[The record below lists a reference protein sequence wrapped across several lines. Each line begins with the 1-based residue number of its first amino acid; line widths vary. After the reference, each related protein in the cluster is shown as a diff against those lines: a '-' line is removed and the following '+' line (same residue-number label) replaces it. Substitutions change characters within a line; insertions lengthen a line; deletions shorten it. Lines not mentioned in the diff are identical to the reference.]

1 MAFLLEGEADEALA
15 AALAFLDEQQK
26 TCSATAA
33 EATSRK
39 DVEVS
44 NKDAEPDD
52 DAVLPSLE
60 DPEAAAVL
68 DALSA
73 ELPAVAD
80 KAVKNVSWAAAI
92 PTPKFI
98 SQRRSKR
105 HQVFP
110 CPPQPPATSSLA
122 QPPKAATT
130 KAGSTSQKKPYVR
143 KKPLSYNPNKARDER
158 KLELLYLRRKVVDME
173 VELQKLQEIKDS
185 KVGTSPPEEEAAASS
200 TTALAA
206 SHSLEDGVPRVWEKM
221 CARQLERRVKAE
233 RENARLKMVL
243 EGQIKIAK
251 SMEQILRKRS
261 VLRAMESCGSN
272 KRTKHTNGVPKSS
285 DRRADARIFETLL
298 AGVEASYRE
307 VDAVFEANG
316 LGRTEAPESDA
327 QMRDGVNGMYLE
339 IFANKMLPFG
349 MHATGEAVWQH
360 FKGTDIPYRWYH
372 SKSAGSIES
381 TEDTMVECFGMEM
394 YDAKSKTTAE
404 FNVKQILRRY
414 VEEDRVVVVWRS
426 HIEPLEF
433 SNKRFAGIHF
443 QEKGYVVI
451 KPRAH
456 SYDSTDDDDFTLVQ
470 TCYIITPDLSDQT
483 LNEDAKTGALTEFVL
498 SSTAANISASNE
510 MIENVLL
517 DQALQ
522 QRKRRE

>member
-1 MAFLLEGEADEALA
+1 MAFLLDGEADETLA
-15 AALAFLDEQQK
+15 AALAFLDEQHKPQE
-26 TCSATAA
+26 TAP
-33 EATSRK
+33 K
-39 DVEVS
+39 GQHDVVG
-44 NKDAEPDD
+44 DGA
-52 DAVLPSLE
+52 AVLPSLD
-60 DPEAAAVL
+60 DPEAAEVL

-73 ELPAVAD
+73 ELPAVD
-80 KAVKNVSWAAAI
+80 KSIKNVSWTAAI
-92 PTPKFI
+92 PTPKLI
-98 SQRRSKR
+98 SQRRFKR
-105 HQVFP
+105 HQVVP
-110 CPPQPPATSSLA
+110 CPPPQPSPSSSLA
-122 QPPKAATT
+122 VAAKPTT
-130 KAGSTSQKKPYVR
+130 KANGSQKKPYVR
-143 KKPLSYNPNKARDER
+143 KKPLGYNPNKARDER
-158 KLELLYLRRKVVDME
+158 KLELLYLRKKVVDME
-173 VELQKLQEIKDS
+173 MELQRLHEIKGS
-185 KVGTSPPEEEAAASS
+185 KTVSPAAIDEAKPTSLS
-200 TTALAA
+200 A
-206 SHSLEDGVPRVWEKM
+206 SHGADDSVPRVWEKM

-251 SMEQILRKRS
+251 SMEQILKKRT

-272 KRTKHTNGVPKSS
+272 KRTKHTNRVPRST
-285 DRRADARIFETLL
+285 DPRADAKIFEVLL

-316 LGRTEAPESDA
+316 LGRTEAPKSDA

-456 SYDSTDDDDFTLVQ
+456 NYDSAAADDFTLVQ

-483 LNEDAKTGALTEFVL
+483 LNDDAKTGALTEFVL

-522 QRKRRE
+522 QRKLRE

>member
-1 MAFLLEGEADEALA
+1 MAFLLEGEADETLA
-15 AALAFLDEQQK
+15 AALAFLDEQEK
-26 TCSATAA
+26 ACSTAA
-33 EATSRK
+33 SETTTRK
-39 DVEVS
+39 HVEVIGG
-44 NKDAEPDD
+44 DEE
-52 DAVLPSLE
+52 DAVLPSLD
-60 DPEAAAVL
+60 DPQAAVVL
-68 DALSA
+68 DALMA
-73 ELPAVAD
+73 ELPTMAD
-80 KAVKNVSWAAAI
+80 KAIKNISWVAAI
-92 PTPKFI
+92 PTPKLI
-98 SQRRSKR
+98 SQRRFKR
-105 HQVFP
+105 HQVVP
-110 CPPQPPATSSLA
+110 SPPQPPAPKYTSA
-122 QPPKAATT
+122 D
-130 KAGSTSQKKPYVR
+130 QKKPCVR

-173 VELQKLQEIKDS
+173 MELQRLQEIKGS
-185 KVGTSPPEEEAAASS
+185 LIGNSSRVEEGVAVPSASS
-200 TTALAA
+200 TSALAA
-206 SHSLEDGVPRVWEKM
+206 THDNHCNDDGVPRVWKQM

-251 SMEQILRKRS
+251 SMEQILKKRT

-272 KRTKHTNGVPKSS
+272 KRTKHTNRVPRSS
-285 DRRADARIFETLL
+285 DPRIEAKIFESLL

-394 YDAKSKTTAE
+394 FDAKSKTTAE

-456 SYDSTDDDDFTLVQ
+456 NYDSAGDDDFTLVQ

-483 LNEDAKTGALTEFVL
+483 LNDDAKTGALTEFVL
-498 SSTAANISASNE
+498 GSTAANISASNE

>member
-1 MAFLLEGEADEALA
+1 MALLLEGEADETLA
-15 AALAFLDEQQK
+15 AALAFLDDQQK
-26 TCSATAA
+26 VGGPTDET
-33 EATSRK
+33 TNPD

-44 NKDAEPDD
+44 D
-52 DAVLPSLE
+52 DAVLPLLD
-60 DPEAAAVL
+60 DPEAAEVL
-68 DALSA
+68 DALSV

-80 KAVKNVSWAAAI
+80 KAIKNISWTAAV
-92 PTPKFI
+92 PTPKLI
-98 SQRRSKR
+98 SQRFKR
-105 HQVFP
+105 HQVVP
-110 CPPQPPATSSLA
+110 CPPQPAA
-122 QPPKAATT
+122 PKASSA
-130 KAGSTSQKKPYVR
+130 KPASASKKKPYVR

-158 KLELLYLRRKVVDME
+158 KLELLYLRQKVADME
-173 VELQKLQEIKDS
+173 LELQKLQEIKGS
-185 KVGTSPPEEEAAASS
+185 KVGASPSVGEKAAAPSPSS
-200 TTALAA
+200 ATALAP
-206 SHSLEDGVPRVWEKM
+206 SHCTTDGVPRVWEKM

-251 SMEQILRKRS
+251 SMEQILRKRT

-272 KRTKHTNGVPKSS
+272 KRTKHTNRVPRAT
-285 DRRADARIFETLL
+285 DPRADAKIFEALL

-394 YDAKSKTTAE
+394 FDAKSNTTAE

-414 VEEDRVVVVWRS
+414 IEEDRVVVVWRS

-456 SYDSTDDDDFTLVQ
+456 DDDSADDDDFTLLQ

-498 SSTAANISASNE
+498 SSTAANISASHD

-522 QRKRRE
+522 QRKH

>member
-1 MAFLLEGEADEALA
+1 
-15 AALAFLDEQQK
+15 
-26 TCSATAA
+26 
-33 EATSRK
+33 
-39 DVEVS
+39 
-44 NKDAEPDD
+44 
-52 DAVLPSLE
+52 
-60 DPEAAAVL
+60 
-68 DALSA
+68 
-73 ELPAVAD
+73 
-80 KAVKNVSWAAAI
+80 
-92 PTPKFI
+92 
-98 SQRRSKR
+98 
-105 HQVFP
+105 
-110 CPPQPPATSSLA
+110 
-122 QPPKAATT
+122 
-130 KAGSTSQKKPYVR
+130 
-143 KKPLSYNPNKARDER
+143 
-158 KLELLYLRRKVVDME
+158 
-173 VELQKLQEIKDS
+173 
-185 KVGTSPPEEEAAASS
+185 
-200 TTALAA
+200 
-206 SHSLEDGVPRVWEKM
+206 M

-251 SMEQILRKRS
+251 SMEQILKKRT

-272 KRTKHTNGVPKSS
+272 KRTKHTNGVP
-285 DRRADARIFETLL
+285 R
-298 AGVEASYRE
+298 VEVSYRE

-394 YDAKSKTTAE
+394 FDAKSKTTAE

-456 SYDSTDDDDFTLVQ
+456 NYDSADNDDFTLVQ

-522 QRKRRE
+522 QRKRGD

>member
-1 MAFLLEGEADEALA
+1 
-15 AALAFLDEQQK
+15 
-26 TCSATAA
+26 
-33 EATSRK
+33 
-39 DVEVS
+39 VV
-44 NKDAEPDD
+44 
-52 DAVLPSLE
+52 
-60 DPEAAAVL
+60 
-68 DALSA
+68 
-73 ELPAVAD
+73 
-80 KAVKNVSWAAAI
+80 
-92 PTPKFI
+92 
-98 SQRRSKR
+98 
-105 HQVFP
+105 P
-110 CPPQPPATSSLA
+110 CPPPTPSALA
-122 QPPKAATT
+122 LPNTKPT
-130 KAGSTSQKKPYVR
+130 KATQKKPYVR
-143 KKPLSYNPNKARDER
+143 KKPLNYNPNKARDER
-158 KLELLYLRRKVVDME
+158 KLELLYLRRKVTDME
-173 VELQKLQEIKDS
+173 LELQKLQEIR
-185 KVGTSPPEEEAAASS
+185 GTSTRANAESAATPKPAEA
-200 TTALAA
+200 TTDLAA
-206 SHSLEDGVPRVWEKM
+206 NHESHCTNDGVPRLWEKM
-221 CARQLERRVKAE
+221 CTRQLERRVKSE

-251 SMEQILRKRS
+251 SMEQILRKRT

-272 KRTKHTNGVPKSS
+272 KRTKHTNRVPRSS
-285 DRRADARIFETLL
+285 DSRADAKIFEALL
-298 AGVEASYRE
+298 AGVQASYRE

-316 LGRTEAPESDA
+316 LGRTEAPKSDA

-456 SYDSTDDDDFTLVQ
+456 GSDSADDDDFTLVQ

-498 SSTAANISASNE
+498 NSTAANISASNE

-522 QRKRRE
+522 QRKRHE

>member
-1 MAFLLEGEADEALA
+1 MAFLLEGEADETLA
-15 AALAFLDEQQK
+15 AAMAFLDEQQK
-26 TCSATAA
+26 VCSAAA
-33 EATSRK
+33 ETTDRS

-44 NKDAEPDD
+44 NDV
-52 DAVLPSLE
+52 VLPSLD
-60 DPEAAAVL
+60 DPEAAEVL

-73 ELPAVAD
+73 ELPAVTD
-80 KAVKNVSWAAAI
+80 KAVKNVSWTAAI
-92 PTPKFI
+92 PAPKLI
-98 SQRRSKR
+98 SQRRFKR
-105 HQVFP
+105 HQVAP
-110 CPPQPPATSSLA
+110 CPPQPPA
-122 QPPKAATT
+122 PKTPIT
-130 KAGSTSQKKPYVR
+130 KPAGKKPYVR

-158 KLELLYLRRKVVDME
+158 KLELLYLRTKVVDME
-173 VELQKLQEIKDS
+173 MELQKLQEIKSS
-185 KVGTSPPEEEAAASS
+185 KVGTCRPVQEEAANRPP
-200 TTALAA
+200 TALAP
-206 SHSLEDGVPRVWEKM
+206 SHCSLDGVPRVWKKM

-251 SMEQILRKRS
+251 SMEQILKKRT

-272 KRTKHTNGVPKSS
+272 KRTKHTNGVPRSS
-285 DRRADARIFETLL
+285 DPRADAKIFETLL

-394 YDAKSKTTAE
+394 FDAKSKTTAE

-456 SYDSTDDDDFTLVQ
+456 NYDSADDDDFTLVQ

-522 QRKRRE
+522 QRKRGD

>member
-1 MAFLLEGEADEALA
+1 MAFLLEGETDETLA

-26 TCSATAA
+26 SLTPSLQ
-33 EATSRK
+33 
-39 DVEVS
+39 
-44 NKDAEPDD
+44 EPLELSDD
-52 DAVLPSLE
+52 SPALPSLD
-60 DPEAAAVL
+60 DPEAADIL
-68 DALSA
+68 DDLSP
-73 ELPAVAD
+73 ELPAPAD
-80 KAVKNVSWAAAI
+80 KAIKNISWTAAI
-92 PTPKFI
+92 PTPKLL
-98 SQRRSKR
+98 SQRLFKSR
-105 HQVFP
+105 QVVP
-110 CPPQPPATSSLA
+110 CSPPQPALAKPAKTPSPT
-122 QPPKAATT
+122 QK
-130 KAGSTSQKKPYVR
+130 KKKKKKPY
-143 KKPLSYNPNKARDER
+143 
-158 KLELLYLRRKVVDME
+158 
-173 VELQKLQEIKDS
+173 
-185 KVGTSPPEEEAAASS
+185 
-200 TTALAA
+200 
-206 SHSLEDGVPRVWEKM
+206 
-221 CARQLERRVKAE
+221 RRVKAE

-251 SMEQILRKRS
+251 SMEQILKKRT

-272 KRTKHTNGVPKSS
+272 KRTKHTNRVPRS
-285 DRRADARIFETLL
+285 DPRADAKVFEVLL

-307 VDAVFEANG
+307 VDAVFEATG
-316 LGRTEAPESDA
+316 LGRTEAPKSDA

-360 FKGTDIPYRWYH
+360 FKGTDIPYRWFH

-381 TEDTMVECFGMEM
+381 TEDTMVESFGMDM
-394 YDAKSKTTAE
+394 YDAKSNTKAE

-426 HIEPLEF
+426 HIMPLEF

-456 SYDSTDDDDFTLVQ
+456 SDDSSDDDDFTLVQ
-470 TCYIITPDLSDQT
+470 TCYIITPDLSDQS
-483 LNEDAKTGALTEFVL
+483 LNDDAKTGALTEFVL
-498 SSTAANISASNE
+498 SSTASNISASHE

-517 DQALQ
+517 DQALR

>member
-1 MAFLLEGEADEALA
+1 
-15 AALAFLDEQQK
+15 
-26 TCSATAA
+26 
-33 EATSRK
+33 
-39 DVEVS
+39 
-44 NKDAEPDD
+44 
-52 DAVLPSLE
+52 
-60 DPEAAAVL
+60 
-68 DALSA
+68 
-73 ELPAVAD
+73 
-80 KAVKNVSWAAAI
+80 
-92 PTPKFI
+92 
-98 SQRRSKR
+98 
-105 HQVFP
+105 
-110 CPPQPPATSSLA
+110 
-122 QPPKAATT
+122 
-130 KAGSTSQKKPYVR
+130 
-143 KKPLSYNPNKARDER
+143 
-158 KLELLYLRRKVVDME
+158 
-173 VELQKLQEIKDS
+173 
-185 KVGTSPPEEEAAASS
+185 
-200 TTALAA
+200 
-206 SHSLEDGVPRVWEKM
+206 M

-251 SMEQILRKRS
+251 SMEQILKKRT

-272 KRTKHTNGVPKSS
+272 KRTKHTNGVPRSS
-285 DRRADARIFETLL
+285 DPRVDAKIFETLL

-394 YDAKSKTTAE
+394 FDAKSKTTAE

-456 SYDSTDDDDFTLVQ
+456 NYDSADNDDFTLVQ

-522 QRKRRE
+522 QRKRGD

>member
-1 MAFLLEGEADEALA
+1 MAFLLEGETDETLA
-15 AALAFLDEQQK
+15 AALAFLDEQQNPF
-26 TCSATAA
+26 APAQQ
-33 EATSRK
+33 EAIP
-39 DVEVS
+39 EL
-44 NKDAEPDD
+44 EPIDD
-52 DAVLPSLE
+52 SPVLPSLD
-60 DPEAAAVL
+60 DPEAAEVL

-73 ELPAVAD
+73 ELPALSD
-80 KAVKNVSWAAAI
+80 KGPQVEKRVRCGGALAAMA
-92 PTPKFI
+92 PRLL
-98 SQRRSKR
+98 SQRRFRR
-105 HQVFP
+105 HQVAP
-110 CPPQPPATSSLA
+110 CPPPQAAPPSATAL
-122 QPPKAATT
+122 PTEPTKTT
-130 KAGSTSQKKPYVR
+130 PSTQKKRYVR
-143 KKPLSYNPNKARDER
+143 KKPLGYNPNKARDER
-158 KLELLYLRRKVVDME
+158 KLELAYLRNKVVDME
-173 VELQKLQEIKDS
+173 LELQKLQEIKGS
-185 KVGTSPPEEEAAASS
+185 KGTLERGPEAKSPTSN
-200 TTALAA
+200 TTLAA
-206 SHSLEDGVPRVWEKM
+206 KHDTDDRVPRVWEKM
-221 CARQLERRVKAE
+221 CARQLERRVNAE

-251 SMEQILRKRS
+251 SMEQILKKRT
-261 VLRAMESCGSN
+261 VLRSMESCGSN
-272 KRTKHTNGVPKSS
+272 KRTKHTNRVPRPS
-285 DRRADARIFETLL
+285 DPRADAKIFEVLL

-316 LGRTEAPESDA
+316 LGRTEAPKSDA
-327 QMRDGVNGMYLE
+327 QMHDGVNGMHLE

-381 TEDTMVECFGMEM
+381 TEDTMVESFGMEM
-394 YDAKSKTTAE
+394 YDANSKTTAE

-456 SYDSTDDDDFTLVQ
+456 SYDSADDDDFTLVQ

-483 LNEDAKTGALTEFVL
+483 LNDDAKTGALTEFVL

-510 MIENVLL
+510 MIENVLV

-522 QRKRRE
+522 QRKRRG